1 MLKNLEPWAGLTEM
15 RADARETLLELEE
28 MKRKVEDTQK
38 QDPSASG
45 KKADELT
52 PMQKEKIE
60 NLSLQ
65 QNKVAQK
72 AQNLLDKMNKSMQ
85 ENKRQ
90 DESATKN
97 IKEALDSPDVK
108 DLKNNLR
115 SAKEE
120 IESNR
125 LMEASKSQA
134 KAAEGVQE
142 ILNKLEENPREMNQK
157 LAKKLREVQKQL
169 EEMKQEMQ
177 TLRKKRDEAQKIK
190 NDEQKKRFSRKE

>member
-1 MLKNLEPWAGLTEM
+1 
-15 RADARETLLELEE
+15 
-28 MKRKVEDTQK
+28 
-38 QDPSASG
+38 
-45 KKADELT
+45 
-52 PMQKEKIE
+52 
-60 NLSLQ
+60 
-65 QNKVAQK
+65 
-72 AQNLLDKMNKSMQ
+72 MNKSMQ

-190 NDEQKKRFSRKE
+190 NDEQKRFSRKE